1 MRAGARGKLAAG
13 GFAAAECAAHFDEVE
28 TEHVVQ
34 EKARALEQRQTF
46 ENQDQR
52 DREVMREIAC
62 RVRIEGLI
70 HDRFGQPA
78 RGGIRGSGGGKPGHL
93 RYIKVA
99 GWSCD
104 HI

>member
-1 MRAGARGKLAAG
+1 MRAGARGKPAAS
-13 GFAAAECAAHFDEVE
+13 GFAAAECAAHFGAGE

-34 EKARALEQRQTF
+34 EKARALERRQTF
-46 ENQDQR
+46 ENQHQR

-78 RGGIRGSGGGKPGHL
+78 RDGIRGSGGGNQA
-93 RYIKVA
+93 ICA
-99 GWSCD
+99 ISN
-104 HI
+104 